1 MDPRDGHLQ
10 ADNYNKYR
18 MPSALDLPEMDITI
32 YENPS
37 VSGPYGAKGVGM
49 SGVIGVPA
57 AIDTAI
63 YDALGIYI
71 TEMPFTPERILKA
84 IKEAGI
90 R

>member
-1 MDPRDGHLQ
+1 MSEIDGHLQ

-18 MPSALDLPEMDITI
+18 MPSALDLPDMEVVV

-57 AIDTAI
+57 AVNTAI
-63 YDALGIYI
+63 YDALGFYL
-71 TEMPFTPERILKA
+71 TEMPFTPERILEGIKA
-84 IKEAGI
+84 RGIK
-90 R
+90 